1 MTIEGQ
7 APTSD
12 AELNDAPITTE
23 EAKVEIEEQEP
34 ETVTLT
40 KEEFEK
46 QKEQVASKVRDRAE
60 RKFKRENDALRA
72 EFDTKFKSLEQPKP
86 STEGKPLLKDYI
98 DKYESYTDGSQ
109 AYSEALNDWKLSWAR
124 KEWEAE
130 TKVTEENKRR
140 DSLAQTHHARAD
152 KFRKEQVDYDTVMEN
167 LNDVDLP
174 ASQDV
179 AYAIRDAIMTS
190 DLSPQLLYYFGK
202 NIDDLERINELSP
215 MAAAREIGKIEAKLE
230 KVKPNNQSSA
240 PTPITPVT
248 ARASQN
254 SLHDGLESEE
264 WIKRRNA
271 QLRKG

>member
-1 MTIEGQ
+1 MEIEGQ

-12 AELNDAPITTE
+12 AELNDAPIPTE
-23 EAKVEIEEQEP
+23 EAKVEIEEQAP

-40 KEEFEK
+40 KDELEQ
-46 QKEQVASKVRDRAE
+46 QKNAVAKKERDRAE

-86 STEGKPLLKDYI
+86 STEGKPKLDDFETY
-98 DKYESYTDGSQ
+98 DMYVD
-109 AYSEALNDWKLSWAR
+109 ALTDWKLDGV
-124 KEWEAE
+124 KKGWEAE
-130 TKVTEENKRR
+130 TKVVEENKRR

-179 AYAIRDAIMTS
+179 AYAIRDAIMSS

-230 KVKPNNQSSA
+230 RVKPNNQSSA

-254 SLHDGLESEE
+254 GLHDGLESEE